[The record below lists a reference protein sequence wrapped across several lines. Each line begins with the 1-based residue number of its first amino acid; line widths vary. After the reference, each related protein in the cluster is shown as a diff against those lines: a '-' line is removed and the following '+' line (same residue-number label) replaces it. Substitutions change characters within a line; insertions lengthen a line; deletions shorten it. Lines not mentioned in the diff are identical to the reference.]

1 MAKFLC
7 CIPGKLC
14 QIAGQRDKNK
24 HKRTQKNSIETI
36 ANGFAHILPTVR
48 AGITPRELKACCK
61 GKQNHFRCLFWSRA
75 DRRVHNNIPKFMETR
90 DRVGRHQLLINQQG
104 QSWEEESVL
113 RLVEKA
119 AKVRGPSL
127 LVKL

>member
-14 QIAGQRDKNK
+14 QTAGQRDKNR
-24 HKRTQKNSIETI
+24 HKRTQKNSIETT

-48 AGITPRELKACCK
+48 AGMTPRELKACCK
-61 GKQNHFRCLFWSRA
+61 RKQNHFRCLFWSRA
-75 DRRVHNNIPKFMETR
+75 DRRVHSNMPKFMETR

-104 QSWEEESVL
+104 QSWEKESVL

-119 AKVRGPSL
+119 AEVRGPSL